1 MFARVLHV
9 MLFSTCVTQVT
20 TVVLMCL
27 IIETM
32 WRSERRSG
40 RYRHNNITPPE
51 IAVPLG
57 ISARSATLTEEP
69 SENAP
74 LQSRFGSLESVFDQF
89 KGNSVSAIGDTLTE
103 GDFFCDVAS
112 VLKKLRLSYMPRFV
126 GGIYYIEKNDISSK
140 VFDYARS
147 LLLRY
152 DDLSLIRL
160 KS

>member
-74 LQSRFGSLESVFDQF
+74 LQSRFGSLESVFLSGPSGSSKKTKTLDVGAELRREEVAQQVVA
-89 KGNSVSAIGDTLTE
+89 KKETDDMITLTTE
-103 GDFFCDVAS
+103 IDGLEDKMRELSALAERDPVQV
-112 VLKKLRLSYMPRFV
+112 VLK
-126 GGIYYIEKNDISSK
+126 E
-140 VFDYARS
+140 
-147 LLLRY
+147 
-152 DDLSLIRL
+152 
-160 KS
+160 